1 MKIKSVKSTVSLS
14 IAVSAFVLSTAC
26 AFAIIDLG
34 PSPGGSGAG
43 TNNPGQKPR
52 FISNAVL
59 VKLTAQARVNLRV
72 AGGEVN
78 PAATGLPSLDVICR
92 DHGVQRFSSIMGT
105 GAHRDPAAAINSWYK
120 LTVPGNELRLTL
132 VEPTPDE
139 ELNLAYSGAEF
150 LGHLMARLKHEPN
163 VESLTLD
170 YVVQAQ
176 FVPNDPYYSAPYP
189 TSHSGDISQW
199 APQFIG
205 ADQAW
210 NSTLG
215 DPSIV
220 IAIVDTGIDPNHP
233 DLAGKIVLAK
243 NYVKGE
249 KVSDSFGHGTHVAGI
264 AAARINN
271 GTGIAGICGQC
282 SLMSVKVLGSSGSG
296 LTSDVASGIAYATD
310 YGARVINLS
319 LGSSSRTTVIRDA
332 LDYALSN
339 DVLPVVA
346 LGNANSDYVGDLGYW
361 YSALSVG
368 AVDQKGAKAYF
379 SNFGLQTDVT
389 APGVAVLSTMPTY
402 PVTLNTQYGYKTYY
416 DALSGTSMA
425 SPVVAGLAGLL
436 LSRNPV
442 LTATQVK
449 GMIESSAGDAT
460 SFNLT
465 SGFGPVHAPAAT
477 ALALQGNSTAP
488 TLSSL
493 LPKFGSVLVRNV
505 TFSTTVADN
514 VAVHHVDFINSGAR
528 YFLPATSVGYP
539 GVTGKTGKNALP
551 GVAPWSSLFSSTT
564 HWNGL

>member
-1 MKIKSVKSTVSLS
+1 MEEKMKKKSLRSTVSLS
-14 IAVSAFVLSTAC
+14 IAVSWFVLSTAS
-26 AFAIIDLG
+26 AFAIIDVG
-34 PSPGGSGAG
+34 PSPGGSDAG

-59 VKLTAQARVNLRV
+59 VKLTAQARANLKV
-72 AGGEVN
+72 AAGEVN

-92 DHGVQRFSSIMGT
+92 DHGIQRFSSIMGPS
-105 GAHRDPAAAINSWYK
+105 AHRDPAAAINSWYK
-120 LTVPGNELRLTL
+120 LTVPGNEQQLTL

-150 LGHLMARLKHEPN
+150 LGHLMTRLKREPN
-163 VESLTLD
+163 VESATLD

-189 TSHSGDISQW
+189 TSHYGNISGW

-205 ADQAW
+205 AQQAW
-210 NSTLG
+210 DATLG
-215 DPSIV
+215 DASII

-271 GTGIAGICGQC
+271 GTGIAGICGLC
-282 SLMSVKVLGSSGSG
+282 SLMSVKVLGAGGSG
-296 LTSDVASGIAYATD
+296 LTSDVASGIIYATD

-319 LGSSSRTTVIRDA
+319 LGSSSRTTIIRDA

-339 DVLPVVA
+339 NALPVVA
-346 LGNANSDYVGDLGYW
+346 MGNAYSDYVGDLAYW

-368 AVDQKGAKAYF
+368 AVDQQGAKASF
-379 SNFGLQTDVT
+379 SNYGLQTDVT

-402 PVTLNTQYGYKTYY
+402 PVTLNTQYGYKTSY

-425 SPVVAGLAGLL
+425 SPIVAGLAGLL
-436 LSRNPV
+436 FSKNPA
-442 LTATQVK
+442 LTAAQVK
-449 GMIESSAGDAT
+449 GMIESSAGDGA

-465 SGFGPVHAPAAT
+465 SCFGLVHAAAAMTLAGQAESTPPTVRSVSPA
-477 ALALQGNSTAP
+477 L
-488 TLSSL
+488 
-493 LPKFGSVLVRNV
+493 GSVLVRNV
-505 TFSTTVADN
+505 TLSTAVSDN
-514 VAVHHVDFINSGAR
+514 VAVHHLDFISSGAT
-528 YFLPATSVGYP
+528 FLLPGKSVGYP
-539 GVTGKTGKNALP
+539 GGKGKNPSPAI
-551 GVAPWSSLFSSTT
+551 APWSSLF
-564 HWNGL
+564 